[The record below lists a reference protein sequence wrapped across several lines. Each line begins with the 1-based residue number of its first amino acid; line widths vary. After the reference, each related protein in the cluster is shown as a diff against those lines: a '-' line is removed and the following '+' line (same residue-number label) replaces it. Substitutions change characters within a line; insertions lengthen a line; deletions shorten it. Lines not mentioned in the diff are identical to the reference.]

1 MIASSYKIEFLCIF
15 VLFMKKKINKNLLLA
30 ILSGLLFSIG
40 WPTYGFP
47 AFLFLAFVPLFL
59 IEEDYLKHPGK
70 KYFFVYVYLAFF
82 IWNLTKTWWVY
93 KATAVGGI
101 FAVVVNSLLMAT
113 TFWLFH
119 FVRKR
124 LPDRMAIPFFVF
136 IWLAFEK
143 FHLNWDFSWPW
154 LNLGNAFSEYTS
166 WVQWYEYTGYFGGGL
181 WILIV
186 NAWVYKTWSAFKK
199 NKNSNTLKFSLFKVT
214 AFILLPILFSL
225 YIKKHYVE
233 KEATAKIII
242 IQPNLDPWKE
252 KFKYNNTELVQN
264 FLALANDSADLV
276 IAPET
281 AISQY
286 TEIETFVYSRPYQL
300 MKNFAK
306 QRHMAV
312 LTGVDFIHWYDK
324 NEKNIP
330 QTANKTKRGR
340 WYDMYNSAIL
350 VSENDSLQFYHKSKL
365 VVGAEYTPFQQ
376 ILVPLIGDWV
386 TRTIGVSMGSNVSQ
400 KERAVFH
407 VPGTPIKVAP
417 IICYES
423 IYGEYVTQYVKK
435 GANLLAVITNDGW
448 WGNTEGHRQ
457 HVSMARL
464 RAIENR
470 RDVVQSA
477 NTGISAY
484 INQKGAVEKDLPYDK
499 RGSLTVIVRL
509 NEQQT
514 FYTRH
519 GDYIARVA
527 IFMAVLLFLYSFA
540 RKKVRL

>member
-1 MIASSYKIEFLCIF
+1 MN
-15 VLFMKKKINKNLLLA
+15 KKLLLA
-30 ILSGLLFSIG
+30 ILSGFLFSIG
-40 WPTYGFP
+40 WPTFGFP
-47 AFLFLAFVPLFL
+47 AFLFFAFVPLLFL
-59 IEEDYLKHPGK
+59 EEDYLKHPNK
-70 KYFFVYVYLAFF
+70 KYFFAYVYLAFF

-124 LPDRMAIPFFVF
+124 LSDRMALPFFVF
-136 IWLAFEK
+136 VWLAFEK

-154 LNLGNAFSEYTS
+154 LNLGNGFSEYPS
-166 WVQWYEYTGYFGGGL
+166 WVQWYEYTGYFGGGF

-186 NAWVYKTWSAFKK
+186 NLMVYKALRAFKENNDK
-199 NKNSNTLKFSLFKVT
+199 RALKISIFKIAAV
-214 AFILLPILFSL
+214 ILLPIFFSL
-225 YIKKHYVE
+225 YLKQHYSE
-233 KEATAKIII
+233 KGTTADIIVV
-242 IQPNLDPWKE
+242 QPNLDPWKE
-252 KFKYNNTELVQN
+252 KFKYNNKELVQN
-264 FLALANDSADLV
+264 FLALAKDSADLV

-286 TEIETFVYSRPYQL
+286 TEIDNFKFSTPYHL
-300 MKNFAK
+300 LKNFSRQNHTAI
-306 QRHMAV
+306 

-330 QTANKTKRGR
+330 QTANRTKRGR

-350 VSENDSLQFYHKSKL
+350 VTPDDSLQVYHKSKL
-365 VVGAEYTPFQQ
+365 VVGAEYTPFQK

-386 TRTIGVSMGSNVSQ
+386 TKTIGVSMGSNVSQ
-400 KERAVFH
+400 KERAVFQ
-407 VPGTPIKVAP
+407 VSGTPIKVAP

-423 IYGEYVTQYVKK
+423 IYGEYVTQYVHK

-448 WGNTEGHRQ
+448 WGDTEGHRQ

-484 INQKGAVEKDLPYDK
+484 INQKGEMQKMLPYNK
-499 RGSLTVIVRL
+499 RGNIKVTVFL
-509 NEQQT
+509 NEEKT
-514 FYTRH
+514 FYSQQ